1 MDFFGEVKIEWGGIM
16 IKRVI
21 TAVAVALVL
30 SSGAYAQSKIPN
42 VCKGINLREHL
53 PMPPYKVLLEKE
65 RFGMCEMILWMDG
78 NFVPVFAT
86 KNFVMSGDMWSH
98 KKQISERDIWLAK
111 KKFFTL
117 KKIQKL
123 LKSMTAYTINPKAKR
138 YVYLVISPTDSYCN
152 EVESKIKDLAKKHN
166 FGVRV
171 VFYVPSIHALGVSG
185 VPVII
190 TDKGDYIVGYQ
201 PSVLLKDLGVKNAGN

>member
-1 MDFFGEVKIEWGGIM
+1 M

-30 SSGAYAQSKIPN
+30 SSGAYAQSKIPS

-86 KNFVMSGDMWSH
+86 KDFVMSGDMWSY
-98 KKQISERDIWLAK
+98 KKQITERDIWLAK
-111 KKFFTL
+111 KKFFAL
-117 KKIQKL
+117 KKVQDM
-123 LKSMTAYTINPKAKR
+123 LKSMTAYTINKKAGR

-152 EVESKIKDLAKKHN
+152 KAENEIKKLAKKHN
-166 FGVRV
+166 FSVRV
-171 VFYVPSIHALGVSG
+171 VFYVSSLHTIGISG
-185 VPVII
+185 VPTII

-201 PSVLLKDLGVKNAGN
+201 PSVLLKNLGVKNASD

>member
-1 MDFFGEVKIEWGGIM
+1 M

-30 SSGAYAQSKIPN
+30 SSGAFAQSKTPL

-53 PMPPYKVLLEKE
+53 PIPPYKVLLEKK
-65 RFGMCEMILWMDG
+65 RFGMCEMILWIDG

-86 KNFVMSGDMWSH
+86 KDFVMSGDMWSH

-111 KKFFTL
+111 KKFFAL
-117 KKIQKL
+117 KRIQNM

-138 YVYLVISPTDSYCN
+138 YAYLVISPTDDYCN
-152 EVESKIKDLAKKHN
+152 KVENKIKKLAKKHN

-171 VFYVPSIHALGVSG
+171 VFYVPSIHAIGVNG
-185 VPVII
+185 VPAIV
-190 TDKGDYIVGYQ
+190 TDKGDYLVGYQ
-201 PSVLLKDLGVKNAGN
+201 PSVLLKDLGVKDANN